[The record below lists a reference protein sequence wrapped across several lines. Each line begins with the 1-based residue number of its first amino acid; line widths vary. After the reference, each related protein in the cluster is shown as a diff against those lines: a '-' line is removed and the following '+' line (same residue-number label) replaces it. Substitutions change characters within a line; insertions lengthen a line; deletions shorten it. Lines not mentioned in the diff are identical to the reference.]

1 MNIQCKWYDHT
12 LSIYRGEYHYVGMV
26 YNDSVLNEPSIMLNE
41 DETLTFTEIEHIMD
55 CWENMPKN

>member
-1 MNIQCKWYDHT
+1 MGCSY

-26 YNDSVLNEPSIMLNE
+26 YNDSTSNEPTIMLNE
-41 DETLTFTEIEHIMD
+41 DESLTFTEIEHIMD